1 MTGNDAHCFKSI
13 FKQIY
18 AVPWLVGEHIE
29 NTLEAVTALIQRD
42 NNTPGGLTTLAYVE
56 FDVHV
61 SFDHHASDLDVQIRS
76 QSAGSLIA
84 LTLL

>member
-1 MTGNDAHCFKSI
+1 VSFAIQHMQGCITMTGSSAHRFASI

-29 NTLEAVTALIQRD
+29 NTLEALTALIQRD
-42 NNTPGGLTTLAYVE
+42 NSTPGGLTTLAYVE

-61 SFDHHASDLDVQIRS
+61 SF
-76 QSAGSLIA
+76 
-84 LTLL
+84 